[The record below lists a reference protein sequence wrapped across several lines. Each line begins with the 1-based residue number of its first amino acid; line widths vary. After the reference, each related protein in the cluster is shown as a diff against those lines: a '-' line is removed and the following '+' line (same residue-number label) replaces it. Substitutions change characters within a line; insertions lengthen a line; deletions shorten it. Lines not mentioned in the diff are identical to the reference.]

1 MMHDWNCLPDWMEI
15 GKHCL
20 FGWVNFARDRDKGY
34 ILLSS
39 NITKKILVMTRVKEN
54 NFTICDLYSWSI
66 LMLYTCFIYDESE
79 QSSSYTR
86 CRVCLVSDVT
96 REEEVL
102 IKNSALFTFS
112 IALQIISCIC
122 LYFQLKASCICF
134 ILCQYVCCIC
144 IYTHHVHVCVR
155 LRPVHSLLCSPT
167 FQQIQITL
175 LKIHKMK
182 LLLFALTDWYGGCV
196 YQVIFSSY

>member
-86 CRVCLVSDVT
+86 CRVCLLSDVT

-102 IKNSALFTFS
+102 IKISALFTFS

-134 ILCQYVCCIC
+134 ILCQYVVSVFIL
-144 IYTHHVHVCVR
+144 TMFMCVSYLSLKSSLFTNISVNNILQKR
-155 LRPVHSLLCSPT
+155 LSLVDSKCYDYYL
-167 FQQIQITL
+167 
-175 LKIHKMK
+175 H
-182 LLLFALTDWYGGCV
+182 
-196 YQVIFSSY
+196 